1 MGKVMR
7 IEWAQRLRGV
17 RRIAVAALAVACGP
31 APLAGC
37 GYQLIGSAVSVPG
50 HIRSLHVGPFEN
62 QTREFGLQERL
73 AFALEREFFRRGALR
88 VESDPAAADAVLRG
102 TIRDFEARP
111 VAFDADDEALQY
123 EVRMDVECV
132 LERRDDGEVLWR
144 AKMVRGIDE
153 YSVRTD
159 TVVPSS
165 SQFQRGKIEFAAL
178 DDLTSIQLAETEK
191 VLAVNRLLAAV
202 VRDVYDRLLDDF

>member
-1 MGKVMR
+1 MPVGFV
-7 IEWAQRLRGV
+7 QRLA
-17 RRIAVAALAVACGP
+17 RIAVAVWAC
-31 APLAGC
+31 AATSGC
-37 GYQLIGSAVSVPG
+37 GYHLTGTNLSVPG
-50 HIRSLHVGPFEN
+50 NIHSLHIGRFEN

-88 VESDPAAADAVLRG
+88 VEPEAENADAVLRG
-102 TIRDFEARP
+102 TIRDFVARP

-153 YSVRTD
+153 FSVRTD

-191 VLAVNRLLAAV
+191 VLAVNRLLASV